1 MHLSGSRYSTR
12 RYETESSHRASRS
25 SRSLGVTLDATA
37 FEEAFRRFKHL
48 ADTQT
53 TTLSDADLQRIIDD
67 LAVMTSASPA
77 QR

>member
-1 MHLSGSRYSTR
+1 M
-12 RYETESSHRASRS
+12 
-25 SRSLGVTLDATA
+25 TLDATA
-37 FEEAFRRFKHL
+37 FEEAFRRFKHP